1 MLHRRD
7 KWKGLRINVEGGGG
21 KELWHCEKF
30 CTSLVKLSKKVRP
43 IGFLLEN
50 FYLPLVKLSWICR
63 LKELLTVSNFQYLN

>member
-1 MLHRRD
+1 MLRVLTKPSTYID
-7 KWKGLRINVEGGGG
+7 FNFMYLYNI
-21 KELWHCEKF
+21 HCEKF